1 MGAVGNRALCGFP
14 SSCGRGLCVHRSA
27 GVHSPPWAVPA
38 RVRSSVKWNTNSG
51 EVERSSERS
60 DVERSVPPS
69 RFATGT

>member
-1 MGAVGNRALCGFP
+1 MASPEDIVV
-14 SSCGRGLCVHRSA
+14 GRGTEWTFFGA
-27 GVHSPPWAVPA
+27 GRGRAEQL
-38 RVRSSVKWNTNSG
+38 RISVKWNTHSGMWNTNSG